1 MTWNRLRYLSP
12 AWRRHEEQDMREEL
26 ESLSAIAGRS
36 ELGSLALAM
45 ENARA
50 TWGWTWLESI
60 VADIRYSLRALRN
73 QPAFFAV
80 AVLSLAL
87 AIGAN
92 SAMFSLA
99 DALLLRPLHVPN
111 PSGLFDVANTTP
123 DNPLEGMSF
132 PEYRD
137 LRENSR
143 SFEGSLHTV

>member
-12 AWRRHEEQDMREEL
+12 AWRRREEQDMSEEL

-45 ENARA
+45 ENACA
-50 TWGWTWLESI
+50 TWGWTSLESI

-132 PEYRD
+132 PTTAICGKTAAH
-137 LRENSR
+137 SR
-143 SFEGSLHTV
+143 GSLHTV